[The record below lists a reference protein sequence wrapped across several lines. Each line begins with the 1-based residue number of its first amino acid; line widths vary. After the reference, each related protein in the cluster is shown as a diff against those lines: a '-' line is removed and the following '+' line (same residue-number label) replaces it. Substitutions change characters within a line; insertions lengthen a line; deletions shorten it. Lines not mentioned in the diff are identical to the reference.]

1 MFIILS
7 VAKTFINN
15 KEQFSFFLSIS
26 EQISPGTHMETFK
39 EADNPESIKSHS
51 SKKLIW
57 KFNFILF
64 IAMMWAVCQAILTV
78 ELFFCTDQDLQ
89 SP

>member
-1 MFIILS
+1 
-7 VAKTFINN
+7 
-15 KEQFSFFLSIS
+15 
-26 EQISPGTHMETFK
+26 METFK

-64 IAMMWAVCQAILTV
+64 IAMMWAVCQAILTM
-78 ELFFCTDQDLQ
+78 ELFFWTDQDLQ
-89 SP
+89 SPWVDVSEHPFLPVAGPNLYHRVILRA